1 MGVGAVREVF
11 WTLPCDMAGS
21 DLDEISL
28 VISSLVYLDLSY
40 DKSCY

>member
-11 WTLPCDMAGS
+11 WTLPCDMGGS

-28 VISSLVYLDLSY
+28 VISS
-40 DKSCY
+40 